1 MCVLRKDSATS
12 GIFQSKSKFIFF
24 FNFIKITMAAER
36 ACLLHGTCP
45 SSTVSRGTDSS
56 LSFLIFFSLFLTR
69 QQNQKNKKKGTR
81 HAQTAGNKK
90 FQSIHKQNV
99 QPKLI
104 SCLCCNRHFLRLH
117 QSGENIKKADDSHEY
132 RSQDTNRVGR
142 VGWGGKEEKY

>member
-1 MCVLRKDSATS
+1 MCVLRNSS
-12 GIFQSKSKFIFF
+12 GIFQSTKKNRFL
-24 FNFIKITMAAER
+24 NDFIKITMAAER

-69 QQNQKNKKKGTR
+69 QQSHQKIKKGTR
-81 HAQTAGNKK
+81 HAPTAGKRKK